1 MTEHNN
7 HTENL
12 SPYLQ
17 VGKLESLDRQ
27 EEIPAEDVDQIAHQM
42 NMPTSLDLVEF
53 DVVEGTSMPMSYDL

>member
-17 VGKLESLDRQ
+17 ARKLESLDRQ